1 LWQLFDLQ
9 RQTIVQ
15 AIADDF
21 TERKDGLIRYRVV
34 LIEALASA
42 PDETR
47 KLQNPEVFRHIGLQ
61 CAGGRAN
68 LPNG

>member
-1 LWQLFDLQ
+1 MWQLFDLQ

-15 AIADDF
+15 AIADDL

-34 LIEALASA
+34 HIESLASA

-47 KLQNPEVFRHIGLQ
+47 KLQNPEVFRYVDLQ
-61 CAGGRAN
+61 CAGGRDN